1 MEREAK
7 LTALAGKAKGGLT
20 FQAGGDRAASS
31 SHPAGCTEKLPLNT
45 QKRTKSGSGHRG
57 ALWLQDADVCLGT
70 LRIFQSKLS
79 RRSEEC
85 ASPENHPSGKKL
97 QRRVRSAR
105 FKVFSLFFLSA
116 FSALLITAPA
126 ANGVWSPVGFQ
137 VSPFIPKPFGTDEIN
152 QLVSEKTSPKLL
164 PLTLTRCPEAKRAS
178 V

>member
-1 MEREAK
+1 MRRDVKTDPFDKNMEREAK

-20 FQAGGDRAASS
+20 FQAGGHRAASS

-45 QKRTKSGSGHRG
+45 QKRSQSGSGHRG
-57 ALWLQDADVCLGT
+57 ALWLQDADVCFGT
-70 LRIFQSKLS
+70 WRIFQSKLS

-85 ASPENHPSGKKL
+85 ASPENHPSGKKKNFNAVL
-97 QRRVRSAR
+97 DLLAL
-105 FKVFSLFFLSA
+105 KLCPLFLGA

-152 QLVSEKTSPKLL
+152 QLVSEKNQS
-164 PLTLTRCPEAKRAS
+164 
-178 V
+178 